1 MAVKIERFFFPL
13 LFRSY
18 LILIFLVECV
28 RFGVVMRKK
37 KSNASE
43 GVYQQQ
49 NLTPFK

>member
-1 MAVKIERFFFPL
+1 M
-13 LFRSY
+13 
-18 LILIFLVECV
+18 ILIFWLNVYV
-28 RFGVVMRKK
+28 LGVVMRKK

>member
-1 MAVKIERFFFPL
+1 MAFKIERFYVLCFF
-13 LFRSY
+13 S
-18 LILIFLVECV
+18 IFLDPDLLVECV

-49 NLTPFK
+49 NLTPLS